1 MMYRLHPNFFLA
13 PSLRRSCW
21 WRRLSSPDGMPS
33 PPPRTPTSWKFKHSF
48 ALSAQSFPPAP
59 SRPGA
64 PSRPCGARRHGEM
77 LPQMQS
83 LSSSS
88 LPAASTLLLSP
99 STPSL
104 PPFSGDASPLVP
116 PDPMV
121 ERLWACH
128 SEVEL
133 LDTFGRS
140 PSELNEQHALHA
152 LSALCVLREQQWQW
166 WPQQQRQKQ
175 PRPQPLGSLRE
186 HPQFGMIR
194 TIVVRRLYEM
204 GDDDL
209 VGILS
214 AALRLKVDHHDSLV
228 QELTVEGCRRIDR
241 LPLLQ
246 LSKLAMSLMDQ
257 QLHRSRAAGRIAERL
272 RLELHNLNIRVLS
285 KFMLATTQVVSAE
298 LRLQMVDAAIE
309 QLDKLQLQ
317 ETSMPSRATQED
329 DLAVATTERM
339 ESDGVENWKVEQL
352 RIYRS
357 LLWMLKFLQGSQHMH
372 QSLVDSIAKHLTNLL
387 PVMNIAK
394 VCTVLRHL
402 RGLSY
407 NSTSFNMAARERLQK
422 LMPPHSWCDDGQ
434 KSHGADETQVLQE
447 LDEES
452 RGKDAEIMMG
462 IWANPMAHPQS
473 ALRVFTVYGPLAGPD
488 IRRSLEKAILKH
500 IDRFSKSQ
508 STFFME
514 GIAEMRCKN
523 PLVIQ
528 KAMEMMRHYLP
539 TYRTTELVRATQ
551 AALELRCVDTAL
563 MPLLASRILA
573 LLQSAYGMNEAGRLV
588 RLLAILPMPA
598 HAFLG
603 SQAAADVVSSRMEAL
618 IPQASLADL
627 ANLGTALAK
636 WHSAN
641 RRVRTLGADSRLSRL
656 LPQLR
661 NMALSRLEQ
670 MESLDAFLEEHHLVK
685 GTWFTEAVL
694 QEAMLALRRLAPQ
707 VHPGNLLRCCEL
719 LISTYYLQP
728 EVLDS
733 IAAVAMHNIKQIH
746 YKTCYTVILLF
757 ALMNYEPPNG
767 EEFFNVC
774 IEHIT
779 PHLDQRST
787 FHLLLLGYVLSLL
800 NIYPESLTR
809 TIFSLPFLTRLDR
822 HMELVPEN
830 LQLTLQDR
838 LMELNRNVCLEAPE
852 FRVPWFHERHCQQSL
867 TKERSSTY
875 PVKRQIYSILC
886 EVLGG
891 ISFAKLSAITPYYH
905 VVDFECILDKQ
916 GRPVPYVERG
926 FMLGPEATL
935 GPWASGD
942 AGATGRRELP
952 PGAQRIAVQFLD
964 GRAFCKGERRL
975 KGPVVAKM
983 RHLEILGYR
992 VVQIPHFEL
1001 NSMELSSRAAWVRY
1015 IKEKLFAPYEIGE
1028 EGWRGRA
1035 GE

>member
-1 MMYRLHPNFFLA
+1 M
-13 PSLRRSCW
+13 
-21 WRRLSSPDGMPS
+21 SP
-33 PPPRTPTSWKFKHSF
+33 
-48 ALSAQSFPPAP
+48 
-59 SRPGA
+59 
-64 PSRPCGARRHGEM
+64 
-77 LPQMQS
+77 
-83 LSSSS
+83 SS
-88 LPAASTLLLSP
+88 L
-99 STPSL
+99 SL

-128 SEVEL
+128 SEEEL
-133 LDTFGRS
+133 LETFGRS
-140 PSELNEQHALHA
+140 PSELTERHALHA
-152 LSALCVLREQQWQW
+152 LSVLCVL
-166 WPQQQRQKQ
+166 
-175 PRPQPLGSLRE
+175 PLGSLQE
-186 HPQFGMIR
+186 HPQFGTIR
-194 TIVVRRLYEM
+194 AIVLRRLYEM

-228 QELTVEGCRRIDR
+228 QELTIEGCRRIDR
-241 LPLLQ
+241 LPLCQ

-257 QLHRSRAAGRIAERL
+257 HLHRSRAAGRIAERL
-272 RLELHNLNIRVLS
+272 RLELHNLNISIRVLS
-285 KFMLATTQVVSAE
+285 KFMLATTQVASAE

-317 ETSMPSRATQED
+317 EPSMQSRTTQEV
-329 DLAVATTERM
+329 DLALHTLL
-339 ESDGVENWKVEQL
+339 QL
-352 RIYRS
+352 C
-357 LLWMLKFLQGSQHMH
+357 
-372 QSLVDSIAKHLTNLL
+372 NEELL

-407 NSTSFNMAARERLQK
+407 NSTSFNMAARERFQK
-422 LMPPHSWCDDGQ
+422 LLPPHSW
-434 KSHGADETQVLQE
+434 
-447 LDEES
+447 
-452 RGKDAEIMMG
+452 
-462 IWANPMAHPQS
+462 HPQS

-500 IDRFSKSQ
+500 IDQFSKSQ

-528 KAMEMMRHYLP
+528 KRRSMMRHYLP
-539 TYRTTELVRATQ
+539 TYRTTELVRVTQ

-603 SQAAADVVSSRMEAL
+603 SQAAADIVSSRMEAL

-627 ANLGTALAK
+627 ANLGTMLAK
-636 WHSAN
+636 WHAAN

-694 QEAMLALRRLAPQ
+694 EEAMHALHRLAPQ

-733 IAAVAMHNIKQIH
+733 IAAVAMRNIKQIH

-830 LQLTLQDR
+830 LQLTLQER

-942 AGATGRRELP
+942 AGVTGRRELP
-952 PGAQRIAVQFLD
+952 PGAQRMSVKFLD

-1015 IKEKLFAPYEIGE
+1015 IKEKLFAPYEI
-1028 EGWRGRA
+1028 
-1035 GE
+1035 

>member
-48 ALSAQSFPPAP
+48 ALSAQSFPAAP

-104 PPFSGDASPLVP
+104 PLFSGDASPLVP

-128 SEVEL
+128 SEEEL

-228 QELTVEGCRRIDR
+228 QELTVEGCRRIER

-329 DLAVATTERM
+329 DVAVAPTERM

-372 QSLVDSIAKHLTNLL
+372 QSLVDSIAKHLTNVRCML
-387 PVMNIAK
+387 
-394 VCTVLRHL
+394 
-402 RGLSY
+402 
-407 NSTSFNMAARERLQK
+407 
-422 LMPPHSWCDDGQ
+422 
-434 KSHGADETQVLQE
+434 
-447 LDEES
+447 
-452 RGKDAEIMMG
+452 
-462 IWANPMAHPQS
+462 AHPRHS

-779 PHLDQRST
+779 PHLGHT

-1035 GE
+1035 GEDSGAQQPRHPETTDTDIPGRRPQTGPNSALKPRTLTLSVHVDPVAC